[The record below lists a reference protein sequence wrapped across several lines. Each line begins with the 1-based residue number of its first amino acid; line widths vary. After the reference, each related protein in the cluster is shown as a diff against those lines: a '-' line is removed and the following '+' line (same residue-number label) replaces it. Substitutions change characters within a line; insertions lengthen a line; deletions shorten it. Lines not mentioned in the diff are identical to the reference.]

1 MAVRVLKD
9 LLTDLPD
16 VPLIHSGVTH
26 AANGCS
32 GAGAV
37 RSGRRRNN
45 SESCQGISART
56 ELPLYPLY
64 WAVLYQEPPK
74 ETSRAVLAGAWVACV
89 ASP

>member
-56 ELPLYPLY
+56 ELRPLLPSPFTNYVPFY
-64 WAVLYQEPPK
+64 WAVLY
-74 ETSRAVLAGAWVACV
+74 RN
-89 ASP
+89 SPRRQVELP